1 MIHTSYTVG
10 ITTGEYKALQYV
22 TGDIN
27 FWVSN
32 VLKERA
38 RNAYEDIQQKYV
50 SIKISKGEP
59 ITAIG
64 STAIIEAA
72 YAEGIIGIA
81 TA

>member
-10 ITTGEYKALQYV
+10 ITTGEYRALQYV
-22 TGDIN
+22 TGDID

-50 SIKISKGEP
+50 TTKISKGEP

-64 STAIIEAA
+64 LYNFLFPVLITLKRIK
-72 YAEGIIGIA
+72 
-81 TA
+81 T